1 MKNEEEPLPDSPRGN
16 PSAYRPAAGSAETT
30 GSLPRPGRTAAAP
43 DKQPASS
50 MFPEMMMEAVVDPA
64 NMRRAWS
71 QVRANRGAPG
81 PDGITLAQFP
91 AWLGPRWAAIRQ
103 QLLDGTYEPSPVRR
117 KTIDKPDGGQRQLGI
132 PNVLDRLIQQAIQ
145 QVLTPVFDPGFSE
158 SSHGFRPRRSA
169 HGAAKQVQR
178 TIRRGYRFVV
188 DMDLSKFF
196 DKVQHDVLMSRVSCK
211 VRDNRV
217 LKLIGRYL
225 RAGVM
230 VEGVLQSS
238 PEGTPQG
245 GPLSPLLANILLDDL
260 DKELERRGLPFVR
273 YADDFVIFTKS
284 RRAAERVFQGANRYL
299 TRVLRLVVNQE
310 KSRIVPA
317 DGVEFLGFSF
327 KGARGTI
334 NVAAKNIQRFKR
346 RIRELTGRSRG
357 ISMPQRLTELRRYVQ
372 GWMGY
377 FALAAQ
383 MRLFEQFDQ
392 WLRRRLRMCFWK
404 RWRLVRTRVRNLLD
418 LGVPRRQAFR
428 HAKSRKGP
436 WHMAKTIAS
445 GVGMTNAWLH
455 AQGLVS
461 LKSLWNQLAPLR
473 RTA

>member
-1 MKNEEEPLPDSPRGN
+1 
-16 PSAYRPAAGSAETT
+16 
-30 GSLPRPGRTAAAP
+30 
-43 DKQPASS
+43 

-103 QLLDGTYEPSPVRR
+103 QLLDGTYEPAPVRR

-317 DGVEFLGFSF
+317 DGVEFLGFLF
-327 KGARGTI
+327 KGAKGTI

>member
-1 MKNEEEPLPDSPRGN
+1 
-16 PSAYRPAAGSAETT
+16 
-30 GSLPRPGRTAAAP
+30 
-43 DKQPASS
+43 
-50 MFPEMMMEAVVDPA
+50 MMMEAVVDPA
-64 NMRRAWS
+64 NMRRAWK
-71 QVRANRGAPG
+71 QVHANRGAPG
-81 PDGITLAQFP
+81 PDGITLAKFP
-91 AWLGPRWAAIRQ
+91 AWLTPQWDAIRQ
-103 QLLDGTYEPSPVRR
+103 QLIEGTYQPGPVRR
-117 KTIDKPDGGQRQLGI
+117 KTLQKPDGGQRQLGI

-145 QVLTPVFDPGFSE
+145 QVLTPMFDPGFSD

-178 TIRRGYRFVV
+178 TIRRGLRFVV

-196 DKVQHDVLMSRVSCK
+196 DKVQHDVLMSRVARK
-211 VRDNRV
+211 VRDRRL

-230 VEGVLQSS
+230 VDGVLQSS

-273 YADDFVIFTKS
+273 YADDFVIFTRS
-284 RRAAERVFQGANRYL
+284 RRAAERVFNGVSRYL
-299 TRVLRLVVNQE
+299 TKALRLVVNQE
-310 KSRIVPA
+310 KSRIVPSA
-317 DGVEFLGFSF
+317 GVEFLGFVF
-327 KGARGTI
+327 RGTRATI
-334 NVAAKNIQRFKR
+334 QVSEKNVQKCKQ

-357 ISMPQRLTELRRYVQ
+357 ISMTQRLGELRRYLQ
-372 GWMGY
+372 GWAGY
-377 FALAAQ
+377 FSLAAQ
-383 MRLFEQFDQ
+383 LKLFDTLDQ
-392 WLRRRLRMCFWK
+392 WIRRRLRMCFWK
-404 RWRLVRTRVRNLLD
+404 RWRFVRTRVQNLLA

-445 GVGMTNAWLH
+445 GVGMTNAWLQN
-455 AQGLVS
+455 QGLVS
-461 LKSLWNQLAPLR
+461 LKSLWAKLAPLR